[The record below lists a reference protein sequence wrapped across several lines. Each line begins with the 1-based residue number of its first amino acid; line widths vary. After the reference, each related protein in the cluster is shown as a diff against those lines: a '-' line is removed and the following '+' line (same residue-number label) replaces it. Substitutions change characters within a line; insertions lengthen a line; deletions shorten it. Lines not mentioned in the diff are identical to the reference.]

1 MPEPRDVPTILHVD
15 MDAFFASVEVL
26 DDPSLAGKPVIVG
39 GAGLR
44 GVVASCTYEARAYG
58 IHSAMP
64 SMRARQLC
72 PDAIFLPGR
81 HSRYAE
87 VSGQLHKI
95 LEDVT
100 PMVEPIGLD
109 EAFMD
114 VAGAV
119 RLLGPPEHIARDL
132 RDRVADELRLKC
144 AVGVGRSKMLAKLAS
159 RAAKPRASRAG
170 LQPGPGVYVVEPGR
184 ELEFLHAHDVEALW
198 GVGPATA
205 QRLHELGVR
214 TVGDLAALPVD
225 ALVRRLG
232 KSSGA
237 HLAALARGDDPDPV
251 NPNRANKSL
260 GHEETFS
267 QDLVDALE
275 LERHVLRMADSVAT
289 MLRDASTAC
298 RTVTVKVKFKD
309 LSLITRSHT
318 LSRPISTGGAIGQ
331 VASALLAGVDPGEGI
346 RLLGVSASGLTKAG
360 ADQLSFDLGDGMT
373 EANESAAAVEQSWQD
388 VTVAV
393 DAIRNRFGK
402 TSVGSAG
409 HVTEDGVQVPARRDA
424 PWGPDE

>member
-1 MPEPRDVPTILHVD
+1 VPEPRDVPTILHVD

-39 GAGLR
+39 GAGAR

-64 SMRARQLC
+64 SLRARQLC
-72 PDAIFLPGR
+72 PDAIFLSGR
-81 HSRYAE
+81 HRRYAE
-87 VSGQLHKI
+87 VSAQLHKI

-114 VAGAV
+114 VVGAV
-119 RLLGPPEHIARDL
+119 RLLGPPELIAQDL
-132 RDRVADELRLKC
+132 RDRVEDELRLKC

-170 LQPGPGVYVVEPGR
+170 LEPGSGVYVVEPDR
-184 ELEFLHAHDVEALW
+184 ELDFLHAHDVEALW

-205 QRLHELGVR
+205 KRLHDLGVR
-214 TVGDLAALPVD
+214 TVGDLAALPED

-232 KSSGA
+232 KASGA

-267 QDLVDALE
+267 EDLVDALE

-289 MLRDASTAC
+289 MLRGASTAC

-346 RLLGVSASGLTKAG
+346 RLLGVSASGLTTAG

-373 EANESAAAVEQSWQD
+373 EANQSATAVEQSWQD

-409 HVTEDGVQVPARRDA
+409 HVTEDGVQIPARRDA